1 MCEFIYIFH
10 IYIFNIYHKL
20 AMYMQVP
27 RAQEGQAYDL
37 ICGYPRKTIAQDST
51 QTLAEADILN
61 SKLIMKWL

>member
-1 MCEFIYIFH
+1 
-10 IYIFNIYHKL
+10 
-20 AMYMQVP
+20 MYMQVP